1 VQPSPE
7 KSRPPIFSQYILQGR
22 WYEGVQP
29 VQKKLLDDFMEK
41 YHLQDQDWR
50 KQILYLS
57 QGKQPGFPFARE

>member
-1 VQPSPE
+1 
-7 KSRPPIFSQYILQGR
+7 
-22 WYEGVQP
+22 VQP